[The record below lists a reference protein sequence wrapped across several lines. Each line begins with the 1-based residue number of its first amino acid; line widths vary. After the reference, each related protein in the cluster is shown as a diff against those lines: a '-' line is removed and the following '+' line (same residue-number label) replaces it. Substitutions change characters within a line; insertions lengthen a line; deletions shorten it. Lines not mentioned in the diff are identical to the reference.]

1 MSKNEIIEARDYLII
16 LFRNLESI
24 FFEVTA
30 HKSYGFCVVCNK
42 EVDEY
47 IYTTARK
54 QYIKSICSTSCRSKE
69 LIQRLG
75 CCDKAEITSC
85 VCMYSFVCPIHGNTH
100 IGTHD

>member
-1 MSKNEIIEARDYLII
+1 MTSSDEARKQLII

-30 HKSYGFCVVCNK
+30 HKTYGFCVVCNK
-42 EVDEY
+42 EVND
-47 IYTTARK
+47 YTYTASRK
-54 QYIKSICSTSCRSKE
+54 QYVKPICSVDCTSKE

-75 CCDKAEITSC
+75 CCDRAEITSC
-85 VCMYSFVCPIHGNTH
+85 VCMYSFVCSVHGNTH